1 VDRRAF
7 IVALAG
13 GLLAAPLAAERQSA
27 ANAARVGYLSPMSPT
42 PEGLRFLDSLRQSL
56 QERGYLDGQNITI
69 EARWA
74 NGRYD
79 RLPDLAVELVR
90 LKVDVIVSMVTA
102 ASLAAKN
109 ATGTIPIVMVGVADP
124 VDAGLVSSM
133 ARPGGNVT
141 GTSSVAAEVAG
152 KQLELLRDIVPGVSR
167 VAVLW
172 NPANLVFQTLQ
183 LRQTEA
189 AAGQPVCQ
197 SLGTNCRA
205 CRKEPSPRNKRREGV
220 RGSQRS
226 HGVRSEL
233 FRTA

>member
-1 VDRRAF
+1 MNRRTF
-7 IVALAG
+7 LC
-13 GLLAAPLAAERQSA
+13 GLTLGTVSTPLTVEAQAA

-74 NGRYD
+74 HGSYD

-124 VDAGLVSSM
+124 VDAGLVRSI
-133 ARPGGNVT
+133 ARPGE
-141 GTSSVAAEVAG
+141 TS
-152 KQLELLRDIVPGVSR
+152 PGRPPWLPKS
-167 VAVLW
+167 L
-172 NPANLVFQTLQ
+172 ANSWSCSETSFL
-183 LRQTEA
+183 
-189 AAGQPVCQ
+189 
-197 SLGTNCRA
+197 A
-205 CRKEPSPRNKRREGV
+205 CRG
-220 RGSQRS
+220 
-226 HGVRSEL
+226 
-233 FRTA
+233 

>member
-1 VDRRAF
+1 VQ
-7 IVALAG
+7 V
-13 GLLAAPLAAERQSA
+13 
-27 ANAARVGYLSPMSPT
+27 
-42 PEGLRFLDSLRQSL
+42 
-56 QERGYLDGQNITI
+56 RGYLDGQTITI

-74 NGRYD
+74 HWSYD
-79 RLPDLAVELVR
+79 RLPDLAMELVR
-90 LKVDVIVSMVTA
+90 LKGDVIVSMVTA

-124 VDAGLVSSM
+124 VDAGLVSSI

-189 AAGQPVCQ
+189 AAHA
-197 SLGTNCRA
+197 LGLRLQVFDA
-205 CRKEPSPRNKRREGV
+205 R
-220 RGSQRS
+220 
-226 HGVRSEL
+226 
-233 FRTA
+233 

>member
-1 VDRRAF
+1 
-7 IVALAG
+7 
-13 GLLAAPLAAERQSA
+13 
-27 ANAARVGYLSPMSPT
+27 
-42 PEGLRFLDSLRQSL
+42 
-56 QERGYLDGQNITI
+56 
-69 EARWA
+69 
-74 NGRYD
+74 
-79 RLPDLAVELVR
+79 ELVR

-124 VDAGLVSSM
+124 VDAGLVSSI

-189 AAGQPVCQ
+189 AAHA
-197 SLGTNCRA
+197 LGLRLQVFDA
-205 CRKEPSPRNKRREGV
+205 RSPNDFDPAFTAMAREGHRALV
-220 RGSQRS
+220 VLVDPMFGNHWARIAERAAKNRLPAISGGRGFAEASGLMAYGPS
-226 HGVRSEL
+226 YSEL
-233 FRTA
+233 HKRAAYFVDRVLKGTKPADLPVEQPTKFELAINLKTAKALGLTIPQS